1 MTISFKIVGIWIG
14 ILFCFSVCP
23 AVAQQIKVVSGRVLN
38 QETKK
43 PFDKE
48 AVFVCLQYGGGSGRC
63 EEKD

>member
-43 PFDKE
+43 PFDK
-48 AVFVCLQYGGGSGRC
+48 
-63 EEKD
+63 D